1 MLHASQLCVKHVDAF
16 SLCSG
21 SAGED
26 TTEPHTYDTPYISQ
40 PVVGGAQ
47 VEGGGGQSGGGE
59 EDEDRMGSGVGAE
72 HLENAMRVD
81 DGATANQA

>member
-1 MLHASQLCVKHVDAF
+1 MFETHIDAF
-16 SLCSG
+16 PLCSG

-26 TTEPHTYDTPYISQ
+26 TAKPHTYDTPYICQ
-40 PVVGGAQ
+40 PVVDGAQ
-47 VEGGGGQSGGGE
+47 VEEGGGGSGRGE
-59 EDEDRMGSGVGAE
+59 EDGDGIGSGVGVE

>member
-16 SLCSG
+16 SLCSW

-26 TTEPHTYDTPYISQ
+26 TTEPHTYDTPCICQ
-40 PVVGGAQ
+40 PVVDGAQ

-59 EDEDRMGSGVGAE
+59 EDGDGIRQRSRCRAFGDYGAS
-72 HLENAMRVD
+72 
-81 DGATANQA
+81 

>member
-40 PVVGGAQ
+40 PVVDGAQ
-47 VEGGGGQSGGGE
+47 VEGGGGRSGGGE
-59 EDEDRMGSGVGAE
+59 EDEDGIGSGVGAE
-72 HLENAMRVD
+72 HLENAIRVD